1 MTVNLE
7 KLPIKYSLD
16 HIGVAVESLE
26 NGAKFYKTLGL
37 PMSGA
42 ETVASEKVNVQMFE
56 LANSCRIELLEA
68 TEPDSPVGKF
78 LQKRGPGIHHICLRV
93 DSVTESLKLLRDA
106 GYHLIHEKPI
116 QGAHNCLV
124 AFVHPKST
132 GGVLIEL
139 SQKQSEGKK
148 NT

>member
-1 MTVNLE
+1 MTLDIE

-16 HIGVAVESLE
+16 HIGVAVASLKK
-26 NGAKFYKTLGL
+26 GAEFYTRLGL
-37 PMSGA
+37 PTSGI
-42 ETVASEKVNVQMFE
+42 ETVASEKVKVQMFE
-56 LANSCRIELLEA
+56 LANACRIELLEP

-93 DSVTESLKLLRDA
+93 VSVADSLKLLKDA
-106 GYHLIHEKPI
+106 GYQLIHETPI

-124 AFVHPKST
+124 AFIHPKST

-139 SQKQSEGKK
+139 SQKL
-148 NT
+148 